1 MFPVYNLNEI
11 GTDILM
17 MELMIKEGFIPFFLI
32 IDLIILDA
40 KFWSFILKELQ
51 SFQRQCVCMVR
62 SAEGEGNYS
71 VLFNQHLADK
81 GTRFVV
87 ILFHVMVN
95 AVSKLLCL
103 LQIYIIL
110 QFRVLAS
117 GNANQHQ
124 LAILS
129 VWKKGDN

>member
-51 SFQRQCVCMVR
+51 SF
-62 SAEGEGNYS
+62 
-71 VLFNQHLADK
+71 
-81 GTRFVV
+81 
-87 ILFHVMVN
+87 
-95 AVSKLLCL
+95 
-103 LQIYIIL
+103 
-110 QFRVLAS
+110 
-117 GNANQHQ
+117 
-124 LAILS
+124 
-129 VWKKGDN
+129 